1 MERISSEEMRA
12 KRVAATEATLAAL
25 TLTELV
31 GSAEEVESATKI
43 RATKVKNVANVLAST
58 VIHFHEPTFAKF
70 LEGVL
75 AHVAGI
81 SDATWWIGIRNEYL
95 ESSYFWMLQRQ
106 YPLPK

>member
-1 MERISSEEMRA
+1 
-12 KRVAATEATLAAL
+12 
-25 TLTELV
+25 
-31 GSAEEVESATKI
+31 
-43 RATKVKNVANVLAST
+43 